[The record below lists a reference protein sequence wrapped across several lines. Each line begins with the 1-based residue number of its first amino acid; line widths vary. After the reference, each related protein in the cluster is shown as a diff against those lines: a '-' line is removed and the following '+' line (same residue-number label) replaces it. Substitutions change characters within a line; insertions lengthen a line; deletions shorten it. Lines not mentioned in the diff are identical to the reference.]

1 MNHAALALCERVTS
15 GASALRWY
23 AFAASGESE
32 SRRGIRGGE
41 SRQAKGTFS
50 PVPLAVVGVGTGAA
64 ASVVL
69 LPLAVPWRER
79 EEEEEASLPMSA

>member
-1 MNHAALALCERVTS
+1 MVCIRGERGIREQGV
-15 GASALRWY
+15 
-23 AFAASGESE
+23 
-32 SRRGIRGGE
+32 IRGGE
-41 SRQAKGTFS
+41 GRQAKGTFS